1 MGDTLL
7 STMQDFPLTIGMI
20 FRHGRAVHPDGEI
33 ITFEGESSRNAT
45 FTEVADRAEL
55 LASALQRLG
64 IGDGD
69 RVATLCWNHQ
79 EHVEAYFAIPAM
91 GAVLH
96 TLNLRLFPEQ
106 LTYIVNH
113 AEDRI
118 IILDASLLPLIAP
131 LADQLLTVEHYILI
145 GDADSDALAP
155 LLAGAKAAGRGADV
169 LRYEDLLAQEEPG
182 FDWPEVDE
190 RSAAAMCY
198 TSGTT
203 GHPKG
208 VVYSH
213 RSTVLHSMAAC
224 FKQTNAIAEEERIL
238 LIVPMFHA
246 NAWGLPYA
254 AWMVGADLA
263 MPARFLQAEP
273 LSRFIRD
280 ARPTYSAGV
289 PTIWSDILR
298 YSRTADVDLSSIRTI
313 ICGGSAVPRSLI
325 EAFDKEFGITLFQAW
340 GMTETS
346 PLAAIARP
354 PHDFENGFSGPG
366 DGGSLEETQD
376 GMWWR
381 AHTGRV
387 VPGVEMRVVADDGSV
402 LPWDGESVGE
412 IQVRG
417 AWITGS
423 YYLDD
428 ATDKFDDG
436 WLRTGDVAHVN
447 RLGFVQITDRSK
459 DVIKSGGEWISSVEL
474 EHAIMEHPEVV
485 EAAVIAVPDARWDE
499 RPLACVVLEEG
510 ASADARALCDFLTG
524 AVAKWQLPERWTF
537 IAVVPKTSVGKF
549 DKKVLRAQYADGA
562 LEVIT
567 L

>member
-1 MGDTLL
+1 
-7 STMQDFPLTIGMI
+7 MQDFPLTIGMI